1 MKCKIFAPYGFSEEK
16 INIMIA
22 LGADVSRTSQSEGM
36 LGAQKLH
43 VPMLKKYGAVYMNQF
58 ESGT

>member
-1 MKCKIFAPYGFSEEK
+1 
-16 INIMIA
+16 MIA

-43 VPMLKKYGAVYMNQF
+43 VPMLKNMVPF
-58 ESGT
+58 I